1 MVCVASEAVQLLG
14 VADAGQIESV
24 GVYEG
29 ARVK

>member
-14 VADAGQIESV
+14 VAVAGQIESV

-29 ARVK
+29 LE